1 MKNIPLRTA
10 TGYLLPCRKSKRLSS
25 EEDRDLE
32 GACTSMKIRGLLLA
46 FTAIAL
52 FSCQK
57 PPQADID
64 SAAKAYE
71 SSASDPDVV
80 MYAPD
85 LLRDAQTRLA
95 ALRAEVDAQEKKGS
109 LSRRF
114 EKTITLAAEAKAAA
128 EAAVSEA
135 KKAKEQVKADAD
147 ALLQGFEAAISQY
160 ESKLW
165 SAKRVRGIKL
175 DEDLL
180 TLAQGA
186 RTAVADALKDFE
198 TGSYAAAKAKALT
211 IQERLADGE
220 SRVAEAVRL
229 IKRK

>member
-1 MKNIPLRTA
+1 
-10 TGYLLPCRKSKRLSS
+10 
-25 EEDRDLE
+25 
-32 GACTSMKIRGLLLA
+32 MKIRGLLLA
-46 FTAIAL
+46 LAAIAL
-52 FSCQK
+52 AACEK
-57 PPQADID
+57 PPQVDID

-85 LLRDAQTRLA
+85 LLRDAQIKLA

-109 LSRRF
+109 MGRRY
-114 EKTITLAAEAKAAA
+114 EKTVALAVEARAAA
-128 EAAVSEA
+128 EAAVAEA
-135 KKAKEQVKADAD
+135 KKAKEQVRADAD

-175 DEDLL
+175 DEYLL
-180 TLAQGA
+180 TLAQVS
-186 RTAVADALKDFE
+186 RTAVTDALKDFE
-198 TGSYAAAKAKALT
+198 AGSYAAAKAKALT

-220 SRVAEAVRL
+220 SRVSEAVRL